1 MTPTKEQFDLWALM
15 LFAVFDPVALTFE
28 ELARLEE
35 HEDKLTELVHRA
47 WAGYPDLVKNER
59 RRRLRKSDLAQ
70 LSPEKLRSILFE
82 VAAKRCFSFPEKWPA
97 ELEDHLFDVVLP
109 LDSDPVLI
117 AEILREQSA
126 NPVMS
131 ASN

>member
-1 MTPTKEQFDLWALM
+1 MKPSKEQFDLWALM
-15 LFAVFDPVALTFE
+15 LSAVFDPAGLASE
-28 ELARLEE
+28 ELDRLEE
-35 HEDKLTELVHRA
+35 HEDKLTELIHRA

-97 ELEDHLFDVVLP
+97 ELDDHLFDVVLP
-109 LDSDPVLI
+109 PDSDPVLI
-117 AEILREQSA
+117 AEILREQNSA
-126 NPVMS
+126 SPVM
-131 ASN
+131 

>member
-70 LSPEKLRSILFE
+70 LSPERLRSILFE

>member
-1 MTPTKEQFDLWALM
+1 MKPSKEQFDLWALM
-15 LFAVFDPVALTFE
+15 LSAVFDPAGLASE
-28 ELARLEE
+28 ELDRLEE
-35 HEDKLTELVHRA
+35 HENKLTELVHRA

>member
-1 MTPTKEQFDLWALM
+1 MAPTKEQFDLWALM
-15 LFAVFDPVALTFE
+15 LSAVFDPAALTFE
-28 ELARLEE
+28 ELVRLEE

-97 ELEDHLFDVVLP
+97 ELDDHLFDVVLP
-109 LDSDPVLI
+109 PDSDPVLI
-117 AEILREQSA
+117 AEILREQNSA
-126 NPVMS
+126 SPVM
-131 ASN
+131 